1 MRDHLATPPSPSG
14 RMVWNLDW
22 NLIRTFLVIVDQGG
36 ITAAANALRLKQ
48 PTVSNALRRLE
59 DHLSKRLILR
69 SSSRFEVTPAGRL
82 LYAEAIEIFGSIS
95 RLGTL
100 IRDIDE
106 EVTGHVTL
114 ALASHVVSPLLDEVL
129 SRFHQRHR
137 SATLSIDVL
146 TSSDAIQA
154 VRQRQASLSICL
166 VHEKQPHLDYTR
178 LFREYFGLYCG
189 PRHRL
194 FGHGNLALADL
205 RGETSVSFKTDR
217 LTDALRSVALLRA
230 QAQLEDRVVGVS
242 SSLEEVRR
250 MIIAGLGIGAL
261 PIHVAQRDVEA
272 ELLWRL
278 PPYDDPPAI
287 DIHIV
292 TNPSTRF
299 NRAEASLIAMLREAV
314 STVPFEQ
321 RDYRQRSPAATSDD
335 RETG

>member
-59 DHLSKRLILR
+59 EHLSKRLILR
-69 SSSRFEVTPAGRL
+69 GSGSFEVTPAGRL
-82 LYAEAIEIFGSIS
+82 LYNEAIEIFGSIS

-100 IRDIDE
+100 IRDMDE

-114 ALASHVVSPLLDEVL
+114 ALASHVVSPLLDDVL
-129 SRFHQRHR
+129 SQFHQQHPL
-137 SATLSIDVL
+137 ATLAIDVI
-146 TSSDAIQA
+146 TSSDAINA
-154 VRQRQASLSICL
+154 VRQRQASLSISL
-166 VHEKQPHLDYTR
+166 VHEKQPRLEYTK
-178 LFREYFGLYCG
+178 LFREYFGFFCG

-194 FGHGNLALADL
+194 FGREDLSLSDL

-230 QAQLEDRVVGVS
+230 QIRLEDRVVGVS

-250 MIIAGLGIGAL
+250 MIVAGIGIGAL
-261 PIHVAQRDVEA
+261 PIHVAQRDVDSS
-272 ELLWRL
+272 LLWRL
-278 PPYDDPPAI
+278 PPYEEPPAV
-287 DIHIV
+287 DIYIV
-292 TNPSTRF
+292 TNPGSRL
-299 NRAEASLIAMLREAV
+299 NRAETSFIALLRQAV
-314 STVPFEQ
+314 ANTPFAE
-321 RDYRQRSPAATSDD
+321 RDYC
-335 RETG
+335 